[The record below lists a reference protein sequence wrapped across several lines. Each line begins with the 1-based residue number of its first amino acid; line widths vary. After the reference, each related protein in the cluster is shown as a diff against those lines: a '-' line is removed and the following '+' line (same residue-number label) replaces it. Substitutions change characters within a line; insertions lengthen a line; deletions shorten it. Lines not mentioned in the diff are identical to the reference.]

1 MRSRTLER
9 LDDTTTDLLK
19 LIENNNIKV
28 VVRLFN
34 SIYNT
39 GVIPADWL
47 KSIFIAISKKH
58 NARKCSEYRLISLM
72 SHTLKIFLR
81 ILYNRIKRK
90 SKKILKMANLVL
102 EMLWEPGRQFSPLT
116 FYYKNSVTKEK
127 TYLHVS

>member
-1 MRSRTLER
+1 MRGTQKLVVQMIHQLSCS
-9 LDDTTTDLLK
+9 K
-19 LIENNNIKV
+19 LIENDNIKV

-47 KSIFIAISKKH
+47 KSIFVTIPKKH

-81 ILYNRIKRK
+81 IRHKRIRRK
-90 SKKILKMANLVL
+90 CEEDLEDTNFVL
-102 EMLWEPGRQFSPLT
+102 EMLWEPGRHFLHLT
-116 FYYKNSVTKEK
+116 SC
-127 TYLHVS
+127 